1 VDIKG
6 AKMDFGKAV
15 LLYFAT
21 FGVFFVIDLIW
32 LLVMNSRFYK
42 VQLSELMAEKVKWIP
57 AILFYLLFIV
67 GVLLLVV
74 LPAVD
79 HGTWLSA
86 LLLGGLLGM
95 ISYGTYDLTN
105 LASIRN
111 WPLKVSIV
119 DIIWGTVLSAVV
131 STASFFIALA
141 LTSD

>member
-1 VDIKG
+1 
-6 AKMDFGKAV
+6 MDFGKAV
-15 LLYFAT
+15 LLYVAT

-32 LLVMNSRFYK
+32 LLIMNSRFYK
-42 VQLSELMAEKVKWIP
+42 IQLSELMAEKVKWIP

-79 HGTWLSA
+79 HGTWISA
-86 LLLGGLLGM
+86 LLLGGLFGM

-105 LASIRN
+105 LASIKN

-119 DIIWGTVLSAVV
+119 DIIWGTFLSAVV
-131 STASFFIALA
+131 ATASFFIAVA
-141 LTSD
+141 LNSD

>member
-1 VDIKG
+1 
-6 AKMDFGKAV
+6 
-15 LLYFAT
+15 
-21 FGVFFVIDLIW
+21 
-32 LLVMNSRFYK
+32 
-42 VQLSELMAEKVKWIP
+42 MAEKVKWIP
-57 AILFYLLFIV
+57 AILFYLIFVV
-67 GVLLLVV
+67 GILVLVV

-79 HGTWLSA
+79 HGTWVSA
-86 LLLGGLLGM
+86 LLSGGLLGM

-105 LASIRN
+105 LASIKN